1 MPILLILLLFS
12 TVAGGGYFYYTD
24 TQSTIAQLRE
34 NNAQLMIAVET
45 NEETIDN
52 MSKQALISAELSLEL
67 TAKLQASESSRNR
80 LIEVFGKHDLTRLA
94 LKKPGLIETRINN
107 GTKKAF
113 DGIESVS
120 GAPAVDGL
128 QSSQ

>member
-24 TQSTIAQLRE
+24 TQARISQLQE
-34 NNAQLMIAVET
+34 NNAQLKIAVET
-45 NEETIDN
+45 NEATIDN
-52 MSKQALISAELSLEL
+52 MNQQAEISAELSQQLSE
-67 TAKLQASESSRNR
+67 KLQISEASRNR

-94 LKKPGLIETRINN
+94 LRKPGLIESRVNN

-120 GAPAVDGL
+120 GTPTDDGL
-128 QSSQ
+128 QSTQ

>member
-1 MPILLILLLFS
+1 MPILLIILLFS
-12 TVAGGGYFYYTD
+12 SVAGGGYFYYTD
-24 TQSTIAQLRE
+24 TQARISQLQK

-52 MSKQALISAELSLEL
+52 MSKQALISAELSQQLSE
-67 TAKLQASESSRNR
+67 KLQVSEASRNR

-94 LKKPGLIETRINN
+94 LRKPGLIESRINN

-120 GAPAVDGL
+120 GAPTDDGV
-128 QSSQ
+128 QSPQ

>member
-12 TVAGGGYFYYTD
+12 SIAGGGYFYYTD
-24 TQSTIAQLRE
+24 TQARISQLQE

-52 MSKQALISAELSLEL
+52 MSKQALLSAELSQQLSE
-67 TAKLQASESSRNR
+67 KLQVSEASRNR

-94 LKKPGLIETRINN
+94 LRKPGLIESRVNN

-120 GAPAVDGL
+120 GTPTDDGL
-128 QSSQ
+128 QSTQ

>member
-12 TVAGGGYFYYTD
+12 SIAGGGYFYYTD
-24 TQSTIAQLRE
+24 TQARISQLQE
-34 NNAQLMIAVET
+34 NNAQLKVAVET
-45 NEETIDN
+45 NEKTIEG
-52 MSKQALISAELSLEL
+52 MEERAEISAELSQALAE
-67 TAKLQASESSRNR
+67 KLQVSEASRNR

-94 LKKPGLIETRINN
+94 LKKPGLIESRINN

-120 GAPAVDGL
+120 GTPTDDRV
-128 QSSQ
+128 QSPQ

>member
-1 MPILLILLLFS
+1 MPILLIVLLFG

-24 TQSTIAQLRE
+24 TQATIAQLRE
-34 NNAQLMIAVET
+34 NNAQLKIAVET
-45 NEETIDN
+45 NEQTIET
-52 MSKQALISAELSLEL
+52 MQAQAEATAELSKEL
-67 TAKLQASESSRNR
+67 AEKLQVSEASRNR

-94 LKKPGLIETRINN
+94 LRKPGLIETRINN

-120 GAPAVDGL
+120 GAPAVDGV